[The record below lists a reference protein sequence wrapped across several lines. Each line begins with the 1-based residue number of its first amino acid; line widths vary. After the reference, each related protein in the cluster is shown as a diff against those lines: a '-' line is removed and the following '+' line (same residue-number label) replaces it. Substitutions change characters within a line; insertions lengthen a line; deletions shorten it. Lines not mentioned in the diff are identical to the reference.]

1 MRKIVVFCLLTLA
14 LTSCN
19 IFKSNPARVELIE
32 KEKIVIPIGED
43 IEYRTNYFKLLTN
56 EDNKELLYYLS
67 NSKTITVFDLQNK
80 NIAFEIPLKQG
91 NDAIHIISKDS
102 TLIIP
107 FRTNN
112 LLLIDS
118 EGNTLQTWKTNEL
131 FQDSI
136 VFEHYNIK
144 AYTDNSNNLNI
155 FLETNHSLRLPE
167 YYLYPKIMYLKINKE
182 GKVID
187 SKKFAKF
194 PLSFYQKE
202 YMAFDCIFELNSE
215 GALFVNYQKENC
227 IYEYNKNVE
236 YERTINFQSKY
247 IKDGFIYIKKVD
259 SVGFDYNSIQQISH
273 PFFRALYY
281 DKYRNLYYL
290 SAIHAQNYK
299 NEDGTLNDYWD
310 RCWSIIVFNSNFEII
325 DEIYMEP
332 KKYRFSELAVSKD
345 GLLISNN
352 VESNPEFNPD
362 LLQLTLFE
370 VKVK

>member
-43 IEYRTNYFKLLTN
+43 IECNTNYFKLLTN

-67 NSKTITVFDLQNK
+67 NSETLTVFDLQNN
-80 NIAFEIPLKQG
+80 NISFEIPLKQG

-102 TLIIP
+102 ILIIP
-107 FRTNN
+107 ERTNN
-112 LLLIDS
+112 LQLVDS
-118 EGNTLQTWKTNEL
+118 KGNTLQTWKTNDI

-136 VFEHYNIK
+136 VFEHYTIK

-187 SKKFAKF
+187 SKKFAKY
-194 PLSFYQKE
+194 PISFYQKE
-202 YMAFDCIFELNSE
+202 YMAFDCIFELNSV
-215 GALFVNYQKENC
+215 GALFVNYMKENC

-247 IKDGFIYIKKVD
+247 IKDGFIYIKKSD
-259 SVGFDYNSIQQISH
+259 SVGLDYNVIQQMSH
-273 PFFRALYY
+273 PFIRALYY
-281 DKYRNLYYL
+281 DKYRNLYYV

-310 RCWSIIVFNSNFEII
+310 RSWSIIVFNSNFEII

-332 KKYRFSELAVSKD
+332 KKFRFSELAVSKD

-352 VESNPEFNPD
+352 VESNPDFNPD